1 MNFIFE
7 IQKKSVTLF
16 IMDSIK
22 IERVALFP
30 GSFDPFTRGHAA
42 VVESALRLFDRVVVG
57 VGSNISK
64 SALLSVESRRQL
76 IEDYYAA
83 EPRVEAHIYSGMT
96 GDFAREIGAVAMV
109 RGVRNSMDL
118 EVERTLE
125 AVNREI
131 YPELQT
137 VMLLTPAAV
146 AHISSSC
153 VRELLTF
160 GRSVES
166 MMPDGVDIEQYIE
179 RQK

>member
-1 MNFIFE
+1 MFYYTTNMNNF
-7 IQKKSVTLF
+7 
-16 IMDSIK
+16 K

-57 VGSNISK
+57 VGSNITK
-64 SALLSVESRRQL
+64 SSLLSTEERCRL
-76 IEDYYAA
+76 IEEYYST
-83 EPRVEAHIYSGMT
+83 EDRVEARIYIGMT

-109 RGVRNSMDL
+109 RGIRNSMDL
-118 EVERTLE
+118 EMERTIE

-137 VMLLTPAAV
+137 VMLLTPASV

-153 VRELLTF
+153 VRELLAF
-160 GRSVES
+160 ERNVET
-166 MMPDGVDIEQYIE
+166 MMPEGVDIEKY
-179 RQK
+179 R